1 MQLTYDLALD
11 FKMTP
16 FSFELAAHSSY
27 EVQDDEPQFVIS
39 SASPETLNQNCLVAA
54 ANEKYRYSFMTKR
67 KLQTI
72 QLTIVDARLAYRGQ
86 VLAKHSGIQ
95 QVALVPRRPM
105 VRRVI
110 QKKISNPYAK
120 GTAGRRY
127 QLPSF

>member
-27 EVQDDEPQFVIS
+27 EVQGDEPQFVIS
-39 SASPETLNQNCLVAA
+39 STSAETLNQNRLVAA

-72 QLTIVDARLAYRGQ
+72 QLTIVDARLSYRGQ
-86 VLAKHSGIQ
+86 ILAKHNC
-95 QVALVPRRPM
+95 R
-105 VRRVI
+105 
-110 QKKISNPYAK
+110 
-120 GTAGRRY
+120 
-127 QLPSF
+127 